1 MLRAAVMAR
10 SNPLQ
15 APLEEAV
22 RREARGELVRWSG
35 QPSAWRAFVAASPI
49 LLLGVP
55 CTTAPLFILG
65 VVLFG
70 MLPDVLDRPADWV
83 GTALLAGAVL
93 FGLFFAFILL
103 AFVLVGVF
111 LIHLPFRQA
120 WLAMH
125 TVHALTDKRLITIV
139 EGRKTEVRTVN
150 LGQIEYIECEERW
163 DGSGVVRLILGN
175 KHNENVL
182 LVDTPE
188 VRKVEALLIGFKKRP
203 ANALA
208 HEPRRLDWSRLAM
221 LACGIAIA
229 VIVARGLLA
238 VANQPSTTSELQSF
252 LYHMQILL
260 FFGVLP
266 ALAAI
271 AAPWLGAA
279 RWGRDGARAGAR
291 AAIWLILA
299 IYAMYVAFAVRQ
311 EDDWILPTVA
321 LLLVWI
327 FTTLFTLIAAQSAAD
342 TWPRGRPSHIP
353 RPAVKAPA
361 PRRRLWP
368 LAVAACAIVMV
379 AIVASGPRAPAP
391 VCHVVRPVGGTADP
405 AWTSLSLRPAGGS
418 EARAIVPL
426 VVLPFTA
433 PRDGSGVDQRI
444 ADQLTEDLT
453 KVLSRCGELRVIA
466 HQTARRYLDQPDS
479 AAVGGE
485 LSVRYAVTGSVRSEG
500 VLLQVG
506 VQLIDVASRQQTW
519 GDQFERDSGHVHE
532 IARKVGHELGLRFS
546 LAGDRPYTDAGAA
559 ASALAAKGWAA
570 MDRGYT
576 LENLTEALAHFREAH
591 NRDRELVSAMVGIG
605 AATVNLALNLQS
617 DITVASLREA
627 ESLLELAVE
636 KEFGDAEAHF
646 YLGLLHKAWSRWGR
660 AHRSFTRALQRNPS
674 HPQAYAHIGNMLSRT
689 RTLPN
694 SRGGT
699 EAIASDYVRYAI
711 RLSPKDPNVGY
722 WYLYAAEFAI
732 ERGRED
738 KAALEWLV
746 RAREALPSGNPLAHG
761 YLAATY
767 ALMGDDAA
775 AAPHAA
781 EFRRTVPPGRFADWL
796 EGVKEGLDR
805 SRSTMDRE
813 GDYRRRLLD
822 GYILAFA
829 DCPAEQANRRPW
841 EDRHCPYRRTP

>member
-1 MLRAAVMAR
+1 MLRAAAMAR

-15 APLEEAV
+15 A
-22 RREARGELVRWSG
+22 RH
-35 QPSAWRAFVAASPI
+35 Q
-49 LLLGVP
+49 
-55 CTTAPLFILG
+55 
-65 VVLFG
+65 
-70 MLPDVLDRPADWV
+70 
-83 GTALLAGAVL
+83 
-93 FGLFFAFILL
+93 
-103 AFVLVGVF
+103 
-111 LIHLPFRQA
+111 
-120 WLAMH
+120 
-125 TVHALTDKRLITIV
+125 
-139 EGRKTEVRTVN
+139 
-150 LGQIEYIECEERW
+150 
-163 DGSGVVRLILGN
+163 
-175 KHNENVL
+175 
-182 LVDTPE
+182 
-188 VRKVEALLIGFKKRP
+188 
-203 ANALA
+203 
-208 HEPRRLDWSRLAM
+208 PRRLDWSRLAM
-221 LACGIAIA
+221 MACGIAIA

-238 VANQPSTTSELQSF
+238 AANQPSTTSELQSS
-252 LYHMQILL
+252 LYHLQIMLY
-260 FFGVLP
+260 FGVLP
-266 ALAAI
+266 ALVAI

-299 IYAMYVAFAVRQ
+299 IYAMYVAFVVRQ
-311 EDDWILPTVA
+311 EDDWRLPTFT
-321 LLLVWI
+321 LLLTWI
-327 FTTLFTLIAAQSAAD
+327 FITLFAMIAAKSAAD
-342 TWPRGRPSHIP
+342 TWPKGRPSHIP

-361 PRRRLWP
+361 PRQRLWP

-391 VCHVVRPVGGTADP
+391 VCHTVRPVEGAADP
-405 AWTSLSLRPAGGS
+405 AWTSPSLSLRPASGS
-418 EARAIVPL
+418 EARAIAPL

-433 PRDGSGVDQRI
+433 TRNGSGVDQRI
-444 ADQLTEDLT
+444 ADELIEELI

-466 HQTARRYLDQPDS
+466 HQTAWRYLDQPDA
-479 AAVGGE
+479 AAVGRE
-485 LSVRYAVTGSVRSEG
+485 LGVRYAVTGSVRSEG
-500 VLLQVG
+500 VLLQVD

-519 GDQFERDSGHVHE
+519 GDQFERDSGHAHE

-546 LAGDRPYTDAGAA
+546 LAEARPPYTEAGAA

-591 NRDRELVSAMVGIG
+591 SRDRELVSAMVGIG
-605 AATVNLALNLQS
+605 ATTVNLALNLQS
-617 DITVASLREA
+617 DITVESLREA

-636 KEFGDAEAHF
+636 KEFGDADAHF
-646 YLGLLHKAWSRWGR
+646 YLGLLHNAWSRWGR

-689 RTLPN
+689 STLPN
-694 SRGGT
+694 SRSGT

-722 WYLYAAEFAI
+722 WYLYAAEVAI
-732 ERGRED
+732 ERRRED

-746 RAREALPSGNPLAHG
+746 RAQQALPSGNPLAHG

-767 ALMGDDAA
+767 ALMGDDAGA
-775 AAPHAA
+775 ARHAA

-813 GDYRRRLLD
+813 GDYRRRLLE